1 MFSLIITIISIA
13 LVVALIAA
21 TAYYGGD
28 TLTEGRNSADAA
40 SYVAGGQQIAGATHA
55 YIIQKGTH
63 PADMDDLM
71 MENLLISPPNVKSR
85 SVTNEW
91 EFGTLGE
98 SDKRVVR
105 ISFAGERKDNQKLCE
120 KINLNAGAPDV
131 DSNTGAV
138 TESEAEFMHY
148 ACIHVSSELPQLFI
162 YKY

>member
-40 SYVAGGQQIAGATHA
+40 AYVAGGQQIAGATHA
-55 YIIQKGTH
+55 YIINKGTH
-63 PADMDDLM
+63 PADMDDLVL
-71 MENLLISPPNVKSR
+71 ENLLISPPNVKSR

-91 EFGTLGE
+91 VFDTLGE
-98 SDKRVVR
+98 GEKRIVK
-105 ISFAGERKDNQKLCE
+105 IKFAGEREDNQKLCE
-120 KINLNAGAPDV
+120 KINRNAGASGI
-131 DSNTGAV
+131 DSDTGAV
-138 TESEAEFMHY
+138 TPAQAESMHY
-148 ACIHVSSELPQLFI
+148 ACVDFSAELPQVFI